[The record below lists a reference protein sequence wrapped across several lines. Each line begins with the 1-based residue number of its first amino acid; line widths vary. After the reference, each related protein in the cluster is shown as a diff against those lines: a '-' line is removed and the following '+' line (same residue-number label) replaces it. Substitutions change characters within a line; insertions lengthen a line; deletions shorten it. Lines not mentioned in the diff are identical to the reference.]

1 MASDGGSRAEAQQA
15 VLAALREVQESVVAA
30 GDSVQYLGAEVAL
43 LEGKMRSL
51 ESSAAL
57 FYPPFRERCAPAPHD
72 AGRAH
77 ARAASCA
84 LTHGLVHSLI
94 EYAAADKQLEA
105 SEAQHAE
112 QRARV
117 QGRPGA
123 RQSEAGMKARRRLP
137 PRA

>member
-1 MASDGGSRAEAQQA
+1 MAGRPAALDPGKQRECMASGGGSRAEAQQA

-77 ARAASCA
+77 ARAAGCA

-105 SEAQHAE
+105 
-112 QRARV
+112 
-117 QGRPGA
+117 
-123 RQSEAGMKARRRLP
+123 
-137 PRA
+137 